1 MVESIKR
8 FFLRHPLMRVFVII
22 LLVAM
27 VGGAGVLLLERHAG
41 IQQFRNVG
49 EALWWAIVTMTT
61 VGYGDFTPQALPG
74 RVLAVVIMFAGI
86 SLMAVLSGTVASQL
100 VARRLRANQGLMA
113 IKVKDHVII
122 CGWHHKVESL
132 LGALLSLAS
141 DQEGFQVVLINE
153 EHEDRMQ
160 SLKNQYGYTSVK
172 YIRGEFTREAT
183 LRQAQIEFA
192 KAVILMPVESPTGG
206 TSDEKTILASLTI
219 KNLNPKVHLVAYV
232 HDRQSLPHVKRA
244 NADDAVLADNYSSF
258 IAASHI
264 LEPGIPQTVE
274 ELLESSSPHRFQRAS
289 IPKELI
295 GRSFEELLMHNKKE
309 HGWLTVGLFHE
320 EKQASF
326 SDFLSSDASQLD
338 AFIERKLREAGH
350 GMKEGSRIS
359 VNVNPSQDQLIEEG
373 MGAIIIP

>member
-8 FFLRHPLMRVFVII
+8 FFIRHPLMRVFVII

-27 VGGAGVLLLERHAG
+27 VGGAGVLLLEEQAG
-41 IQQFRNVG
+41 GGRIRNVG

-61 VGYGDFTPQALPG
+61 VGYGDFTPLALPG
-74 RVLAVVIMFAGI
+74 RILAVLIIFAGI

-132 LGALLSLAS
+132 IGALLSLAGE
-141 DQEGFQVVLINE
+141 QEGFQIVLINE

-160 SLKNQYGYTSVK
+160 SLKNQYGYTRIK
-172 YIRGEFTREAT
+172 YIRGEFTREST

-192 KAVILMPVESPTGG
+192 KAVIVMPVESPTGG

-232 HDRQSLPHVKRA
+232 HDRNSLAHVKRA
-244 NADDAVLADNYSSF
+244 KVDDVVLADNFSSF
-258 IAASHI
+258 VAASHI
-264 LEPGIPQTVE
+264 MEPGIPQMVE
-274 ELLESSSPHRFQRAS
+274 ELFESTSPHRFQRVS
-289 IPKELI
+289 IPKEFI
-295 GRSFEELLMHNKKE
+295 GRPFEELLLHNKKKY
-309 HGWLTVGLFHE
+309 GWLTVGLYRE
-320 EKQASF
+320 EEQASF
-326 SDFLSSDASQLD
+326 TDFLSSDASQLD

-350 GMKEGSRIS
+350 GLGEGSRIT
-359 VNVNPSQDQLIEEG
+359 VNVNPSDEKMIEEG
-373 MGAIIIP
+373 FGAIVIP